1 MQGNPA
7 VLVLVTNADRREAV
21 RQRLA
26 QFDVLPIPV
35 RAARATEAVSQFHP
49 LAGVIDEAHAATAPD
64 ESLQMTCAH
73 RVRLVT
79 LPEALH
85 VEWLSPIAPQCAVA
99 PRRSGIFSH
108 REASRSAR

>member
-1 MQGNPA
+1 MMMQGNPA

-35 RAARATEAVSQFHP
+35 RAARATEAVSQFRP
-49 LAGVIDEAHAATAPD
+49 IAVVIDEAHAATAPD
-64 ESLQMTCAH
+64 EFLQMTCAH

-79 LPEALH
+79 LPEDLD
-85 VEWLSPIAPQCAVA
+85 VEWLSPMAIQNAVT
-99 PRRSGIFSH
+99 PRP
-108 REASRSAR
+108 AC